1 MGMGQFWV
9 PGSAVG
15 HKWSNFQ
22 PFGFK
27 FGLYSLLLG
36 SSTWKTKKY
45 QFGANLCPFRGTDPF
60 RGAQITWY
68 HNFSS
73 GCPFDLKFARFL
85 FGYDI

>member
-1 MGMGQFWV
+1 MGQFRV

-45 QFGANLCPFRGTDPF
+45 QFGANLCPFLGTD
-60 RGAQITWY
+60 
-68 HNFSS
+68 
-73 GCPFDLKFARFL
+73 L
-85 FGYDI
+85 FGAHKLRGIITMELAPF